1 MKETMLIEEDFFT
14 LNQYDST
21 NNDTN
26 EEEAI
31 IRNVLTPCIK
41 RMDSSDSIKSNDR
54 YCIKSSSKFSQN
66 YVNENVF
73 NNSDSNCLMC
83 GDYETVYYNTFNQ
96 DNNFTKKPNNNY
108 SSFSGK
114 AIVNNFATVINEN
127 DYSISLN
134 VHGIKKGK
142 FEEEIKEEG
151 IQEVEIKG
159 GEIKEEEGE
168 LKGGEIKEEEIKEV
182 EIKEEEEIRGGEIKE
197 EEIKRGKIKDGKKK
211 GEITSIETETNEK
224 LMKKQ
229 LKRGKRGPYKK
240 KKKLIIE
247 TKTNDECFPFI
258 KGKSLLSNGA
268 NNTQFITNKY
278 ITSSDGS
285 QKREKK
291 ARKYKPDD
299 IRKKI
304 KVRFHKKIKNIIN
317 ENLKKAGSI
326 KLFSFLPQL
335 FLGNISKKFNY
346 QYMNKTF
353 EEILSINFS
362 DFQKKYPNKECD
374 KKQFVKNK
382 ETLEYLENNEEISE
396 ISGFN
401 ELKKMKYRDI
411 LRHYFS
417 SIEFEQS
424 IKQLE
429 IELEDNEY
437 IQEYI
442 CLAKGYIDYFMDINN
457 CK

>member
-1 MKETMLIEEDFFT
+1 MLIEEDFFT

-73 NNSDSNCLMC
+73 NNSNSNCIMC
-83 GDYETVYYNTFNQ
+83 DDYETVICNIFNQ
-96 DNNFTKKPNNNY
+96 DNNFIEKPNNNF

-114 AIVNNFATVINEN
+114 AIVNDFATVINDN

-142 FEEEIKEEG
+142 FKGEIKEEG
-151 IQEVEIKG
+151 IQEIEIKG
-159 GEIKEEEGE
+159 GEIKEEE
-168 LKGGEIKEEEIKEV
+168 
-182 EIKEEEEIRGGEIKE
+182 
-197 EEIKRGKIKDGKKK
+197 IKRWKIKDGKKK
-211 GEITSIETETNEK
+211 EEITSIETETNEK
-224 LMKKQ
+224 PMKKQ

-258 KGKSLLSNGA
+258 KGKSPLSNGA

-362 DFQKKYPNKECD
+362 DFQKEYPNKECD
-374 KKQFVKNK
+374 KKQFDKNK
-382 ETLEYLENNEEISE
+382 ETLQYLEKNLEISE

-429 IELEDNEY
+429 KEHEDNEY
-437 IQEYI
+437 IQEYV
-442 CLAKGYIDYFMDINN
+442 CLAKGYLDYFMDINN

>member
-83 GDYETVYYNTFNQ
+83 DDYETVYYNTFNQ

-114 AIVNNFATVINEN
+114 AIVNNFATVINDN
-127 DYSISLN
+127 DYSVSLN

-142 FEEEIKEEG
+142 FEEGELKGGEIKEEEG
-151 IQEVEIKG
+151 EIKG

-168 LKGGEIKEEEIKEV
+168 LKG
-182 EIKEEEEIRGGEIKE
+182 
-197 EEIKRGKIKDGKKK
+197 
-211 GEITSIETETNEK
+211 EITSIETETNEK
-224 LMKKQ
+224 PMKKQ

-258 KGKSLLSNGA
+258 KGKSPLTNGA

-278 ITSSDGS
+278 ITSSDES

-317 ENLKKAGSI
+317 ENLKKAGSNQ
-326 KLFSFLPQL
+326 LFSFLPQL

-362 DFQKKYPNKECD
+362 DFQKEYPNKECD

-382 ETLEYLENNEEISE
+382 KTLEYLENNEEISE

-429 IELEDNEY
+429 KEHEDNEY
-437 IQEYI
+437 IQEYV
-442 CLAKGYIDYFMDINN
+442 CLAKGYLDYFMDINN

>member
-1 MKETMLIEEDFFT
+1 MIIEEDFFT

-83 GDYETVYYNTFNQ
+83 DDYETVYYNTFNQ

-114 AIVNNFATVINEN
+114 AIVNNFATVINDN
-127 DYSISLN
+127 DYSVSLN

-168 LKGGEIKEEEIKEV
+168 LKGGEIKEEE
-182 EIKEEEEIRGGEIKE
+182 EIRGGEIKE

-211 GEITSIETETNEK
+211 EEITSIETETNEK

-258 KGKSLLSNGA
+258 KDKSLLSNGA

-353 EEILSINFS
+353 EEILSTNFS
-362 DFQKKYPNKECD
+362 DFQKEYPNKECD
-374 KKQFVKNK
+374 KKQFDKNK
-382 ETLEYLENNEEISE
+382 ETLQYLEKNQEISD
-396 ISGFN
+396 ISGFDK
-401 ELKKMKYRDI
+401 LKNMKYRDI

>member
-1 MKETMLIEEDFFT
+1 MIIEEDFFT

-83 GDYETVYYNTFNQ
+83 DDYETVYYNTFNQ

-114 AIVNNFATVINEN
+114 AIVNNFATVINDN
-127 DYSISLN
+127 DYSVSLN

-142 FEEEIKEEG
+142 FEEGEL
-151 IQEVEIKG
+151 KG

-168 LKGGEIKEEEIKEV
+168 LKG
-182 EIKEEEEIRGGEIKE
+182 
-197 EEIKRGKIKDGKKK
+197 
-211 GEITSIETETNEK
+211 EITSIETETNEK
-224 LMKKQ
+224 PMKKQ

-258 KGKSLLSNGA
+258 KGKSPLTNGA

-362 DFQKKYPNKECD
+362 DFQKEYPNKECD
-374 KKQFVKNK
+374 KKQFDKNK
-382 ETLEYLENNEEISE
+382 EMLQYLEKNPEIS
-396 ISGFN
+396 
-401 ELKKMKYRDI
+401 
-411 LRHYFS
+411 
-417 SIEFEQS
+417 
-424 IKQLE
+424 
-429 IELEDNEY
+429 
-437 IQEYI
+437 
-442 CLAKGYIDYFMDINN
+442 
-457 CK
+457 

>member
-83 GDYETVYYNTFNQ
+83 DDYETVYYNTFNQ

-114 AIVNNFATVINEN
+114 AIVNNFATVINDN
-127 DYSISLN
+127 DYSVSLN

-142 FEEEIKEEG
+142 FEEGEL
-151 IQEVEIKG
+151 KG

-168 LKGGEIKEEEIKEV
+168 LKGGKIKEEE
-182 EIKEEEEIRGGEIKE
+182 GEL
-197 EEIKRGKIKDGKKK
+197 K

-224 LMKKQ
+224 PMKKQ

-240 KKKLIIE
+240 KKKLIIK

-258 KGKSLLSNGA
+258 KGKSPLTNGA

-278 ITSSDGS
+278 ITSSDES

-362 DFQKKYPNKECD
+362 DFQKEYPNKECD
-374 KKQFVKNK
+374 KKPFDKNK
-382 ETLEYLENNEEISE
+382 ETLQYLEKNQEISK
-396 ISGFN
+396 ISGVN
-401 ELKKMKYRDI
+401 ILKKMKYRDL
-411 LRHYFS
+411 LRPYFS

>member
-1 MKETMLIEEDFFT
+1 MLIEEDFFT

-83 GDYETVYYNTFNQ
+83 DDYETVYYNTFNQ

-114 AIVNNFATVINEN
+114 AIVNNFATVINDN
-127 DYSISLN
+127 DYSVSLN

-142 FEEEIKEEG
+142 FEEGELKGGEIKEEEG
-151 IQEVEIKG
+151 EIKG

-168 LKGGEIKEEEIKEV
+168 LKGGEIKEEEGELKGGK
-182 EIKEEEEIRGGEIKE
+182 IKEEEGEL
-197 EEIKRGKIKDGKKK
+197 K

-224 LMKKQ
+224 PMKKQ

-258 KGKSLLSNGA
+258 KGKSPLTNGA

-278 ITSSDGS
+278 ITSSDES

-353 EEILSINFS
+353 EEILSTNFS
-362 DFQKKYPNKECD
+362 DFQKEYPNKECD
-374 KKQFVKNK
+374 KKQFDKNK
-382 ETLEYLENNEEISE
+382 ETLQYLEKNQEISD
-396 ISGFN
+396 ISGFDK
-401 ELKKMKYRDI
+401 LKNMKYRDI

>member
-14 LNQYDST
+14 INQYDST

-54 YCIKSSSKFSQN
+54 YCIKSSSKFSEN

-83 GDYETVYYNTFNQ
+83 DDYETLFYNTFNQ
-96 DNNFTKKPNNNY
+96 DNNFIEKPNNNF

-114 AIVNNFATVINEN
+114 AIVNNFATVINDN
-127 DYSISLN
+127 DYSVSLN

-142 FEEEIKEEG
+142 FEEGELKGGEIKEEEG
-151 IQEVEIKG
+151 EIKG

-168 LKGGEIKEEEIKEV
+168 LKGGEIKEEE
-182 EIKEEEEIRGGEIKE
+182 GELKG
-197 EEIKRGKIKDGKKK
+197 GKIKN
-211 GEITSIETETNEK
+211 GEKITSIETETNEK
-224 LMKKQ
+224 PMKKQ

-258 KGKSLLSNGA
+258 KGKSPLTNGA

-278 ITSSDGS
+278 ITSSDES

-291 ARKYKPDD
+291 SRKYKPDD

-317 ENLKKAGSI
+317 ENLKKAGSNQ
-326 KLFSFLPQL
+326 LFSFLPQL

-362 DFQKKYPNKECD
+362 DFQKEYPNKECD
-374 KKQFVKNK
+374 KKQFDKNK
-382 ETLEYLENNEEISE
+382 ETLQYLEKNQEISK

-401 ELKKMKYRDI
+401 ILKKMKYRDI
-411 LRHYFS
+411 LRNYFS

-424 IKQLE
+424 VKQLE
-429 IELEDNEY
+429 KENEDNEY

-442 CLAKGYIDYFMDINN
+442 RLSKGYIDYFMDINN
-457 CK
+457 SK

>member
-1 MKETMLIEEDFFT
+1 MIIEEDFFT
-14 LNQYDST
+14 LNQYDSK

-41 RMDSSDSIKSNDR
+41 RMDSSNSIKPNDL
-54 YCIKSSSKFSQN
+54 YYIKSSSKFSEN
-66 YVNENVF
+66 YANENVF
-73 NNSDSNCLMC
+73 NNSNSNCLMS
-83 GDYETVYYNTFNQ
+83 DDFDSQYHNTFNQ
-96 DNNFTKKPNNNY
+96 DNNFAEKPNNNF
-108 SSFSGK
+108 SSFSGE
-114 AIVNNFATVINEN
+114 IMVNHFATVINDN
-127 DYSISLN
+127 DTIILN
-134 VHGIKKGK
+134 IPDIKKGK
-142 FEEEIKEEG
+142 FEEEIKE
-151 IQEVEIKG
+151 
-159 GEIKEEEGE
+159 GEIKEGE
-168 LKGGEIKEEEIKEV
+168 TSIGIKINEKPM
-182 EIKEEEEIRGGEIKE
+182 
-197 EEIKRGKIKDGKKK
+197 KKK
-211 GEITSIETETNEK
+211 S
-224 LMKKQ
+224 
-229 LKRGKRGPYKK
+229 KRGKRGPYKK
-240 KKKLIIE
+240 KPKLVTE
-247 TKTNDECFPFI
+247 TDTNDDCFPFI
-258 KGKSLLSNGA
+258 KGKSPLSNEA

-326 KLFSFLPQL
+326 KLFSFLPQS

-362 DFQKKYPNKECD
+362 DFQKEYPNKECD
-374 KKQFVKNK
+374 KKQFDKNK
-382 ETLEYLENNEEISE
+382 ETLQYLEKNQEISK

-401 ELKKMKYRDI
+401 ILKKLKYRDI

-424 IKQLE
+424 VKQLE
-429 IELEDNEY
+429 KDYEDNEY

-442 CLAKGYIDYFMDINN
+442 RLSKGYIDYFMDINN
-457 CK
+457 SK